1 MTITESL
8 IELFA
13 QGDELSVTQVVE
25 QLGCKRTST
34 ATALQRLVAR
44 NLLVITKVV
53 GNQRFYQEAGKAA
66 LEELKKPDIF
76 EQCRQNWS
84 GYAIHKIF
92 GSASR
97 AAA

>member
-1 MTITESL
+1 MTITNSL

-13 QGDELSVTQVVE
+13 QGDELSVTQIVE
-25 QLGCKRTST
+25 RLGLRRTST

-53 GNQRFYQEAGKAA
+53 GNQRFYQEAEKAA

-76 EQCRQNWS
+76 EQCRQNWR
-84 GYAIHKIF
+84 GYHIHKIF
-92 GSASR
+92 GSTSR
-97 AAA
+97 ATA